1 MKVEVAQ
8 SCLTLCDPMDYTD
21 HGIPQARIAVPISRG
36 SSHPGTEPRFPAL
49 QTDSLPSKLQ
59 GKPVCVCVCVCV
71 CVYENPSNCVS
82 FILYYYKLCKF
93 RLCARIPWYQ
103 SHVRAGF
110 SVDDRWAACIS
121 GDVSS
126 DSSLHLATHISE
138 NTRQQTISTTQAS
151 ALLQLST
158 KRFRVNWLWV
168 WE

>member
-21 HGIPQARIAVPISRG
+21 HGILQAESLFPSPGDLPTQGLNPGFLHSRQILYHL
-36 SSHPGTEPRFPAL
+36 SYKWNP
-49 QTDSLPSKLQ
+49 
-59 GKPVCVCVCVCV
+59 CVCVC
-71 CVYENPSNCVS
+71 ENPSNCIS
-82 FILYYYKLCKF
+82 FIIYYYKLCKF

-110 SVDDRWAACIS
+110 SVGDRRAACIS

-138 NTRQQTISTTQAS
+138 NTRQQTISTAQAS
-151 ALLQLST
+151 SLLQLST
-158 KRFRVNWLWV
+158 KRFCVNWLCV